1 MLSIMVR
8 FVLKFLDLDE
18 MSKKELTDLEAMI
31 IGCVAKSPG
40 RTRYSVKKVFQ
51 RSLSS
56 HWSGS
61 AGAIY
66 PAVDR
71 LVSRG
76 LLRETLSGTSGRPS
90 KSLFATSKGKR
101 QFADW
106 MNDTSVSALT
116 PIDPLRVRINFL
128 GLSDGND
135 EITWLKSVED
145 SLKEN
150 LVAVKGAMEGQLND
164 KYSDMISRGFIA
176 TAEAQLRWLRSEKSR
191 LLAKDRQS
199 DD

>member
-1 MLSIMVR
+1 
-8 FVLKFLDLDE
+8 
-18 MSKKELTDLEAMI
+18 
-31 IGCVAKSPG
+31 
-40 RTRYSVKKVFQ
+40 
-51 RSLSS
+51 
-56 HWSGS
+56 
-61 AGAIY
+61 
-66 PAVDR
+66 
-71 LVSRG
+71 
-76 LLRETLSGTSGRPS
+76 
-90 KSLFATSKGKR
+90 
-101 QFADW
+101 
-106 MNDTSVSALT
+106 
-116 PIDPLRVRINFL
+116 L